1 MKQYIVRNVAAH
13 EADDGNLDSTTYRMQ
28 SRKASL
34 PSTVAHTC
42 RPTLLLAFVHTERR
56 IRLVFSTPSFHV
68 GKSASPPIGP
78 DDRRKAVR
86 PAQWSPQ
93 RMSTGFSW
101 LKGKSRRRPAPNHA
115 FWVRRSVHN
124 TEDEVFPRLPPT
136 VSWSKTF
143 PRKVCNNCTRIA

>member
-42 RPTLLLAFVHTERR
+42 RLTSCCPLFLYAKIAVGISIPILSRPPPGF
-56 IRLVFSTPSFHV
+56 
-68 GKSASPPIGP
+68 GKSASPPIGS

-86 PAQWSPQ
+86 P
-93 RMSTGFSW
+93 
-101 LKGKSRRRPAPNHA
+101 L
-115 FWVRRSVHN
+115 
-124 TEDEVFPRLPPT
+124 
-136 VSWSKTF
+136 
-143 PRKVCNNCTRIA
+143 